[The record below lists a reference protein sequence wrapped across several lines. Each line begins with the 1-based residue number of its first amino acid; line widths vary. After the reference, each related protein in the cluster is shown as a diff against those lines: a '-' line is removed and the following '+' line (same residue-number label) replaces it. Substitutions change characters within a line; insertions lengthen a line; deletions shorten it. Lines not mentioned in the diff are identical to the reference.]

1 MVLKSEKTLII
12 ISYYDRRP
20 GHNLLALIDSI
31 SRHPAGGE
39 FDMCVVV
46 NRTKEESLR
55 LPAEYSWISVD
66 YRHNVG
72 MNIGAWDHGWRTHQG
87 YKAYLFLQD
96 ECYVIRDNWLA
107 AYSTLLENS
116 EIGMIGE
123 TLNLL
128 WDKPW
133 PKLRE
138 LFAKH
143 PLPEHTIGGEAVNRV
158 DFYLNFFHEHQVDPG
173 QSGKHLRSVI
183 WYLSGTFLRKIDG
196 FLIGRN
202 YGECIA
208 AEIAASKRVE
218 ALGRGI
224 AQVCNDE
231 EFFYIRHLEYNQ
243 DQPGSRYSHNV
254 KYVDYASVQRLLE
267 AKESEIQRL
276 KKRRFGLFRT
286 RDVR

>member
-1 MVLKSEKTLII
+1 MPKSEKSLVV

-20 GHNLLALIDSI
+20 AHNLLSLIDSI
-31 SRHPAGGE
+31 SKHRAGGE
-39 FDMCVVV
+39 FDMCVIV

-55 LPAEYSWISVD
+55 LPPEYSWIPVD
-66 YRHNVG
+66 YRHNLG
-72 MNIGAWDHGWRTHQG
+72 MNIGAWDHGWRTHQDG
-87 YKAYLFLQD
+87 YKNYLFLQD

-107 AYSTLLENS
+107 AYTGVLENS

-123 TLNLL
+123 SLNML

-138 LFAKH
+138 FFAKH
-143 PLPEHTIGGEAVNRV
+143 PLPEHTIVGEPVNRV
-158 DFYLNFFHEHQVDPG
+158 DFYLTFFREHDIDPG

-183 WYLSGTFLRKIDG
+183 WFISGDVLRKIDG
-196 FLIGRN
+196 FLVGRN

-208 AEIAASKRVE
+208 AEIAASKKVE
-218 ALGRGI
+218 ALGLRLEQI
-224 AQVCNDE
+224 NEE

-267 AKESEIQRL
+267 AKEAEIQKL
-276 KKRRFGLFRT
+276 KMRRFGLFRT
-286 RDVR
+286 KDFR